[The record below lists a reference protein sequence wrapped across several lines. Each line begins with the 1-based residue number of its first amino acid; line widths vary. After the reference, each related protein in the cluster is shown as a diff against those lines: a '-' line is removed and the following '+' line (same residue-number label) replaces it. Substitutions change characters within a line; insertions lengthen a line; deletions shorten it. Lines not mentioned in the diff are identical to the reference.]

1 MRPGPT
7 LRADRTSDQ
16 APMTGVAA
24 APRSTSLSP
33 MSSPVTAGVPLRD
46 ASVALV
52 LVHGRGATAE
62 SIVALGAEI
71 ARGIEGVAIVAPRA
85 PGSGPMGGA
94 WYPHSFLAPLT
105 ANEPHLSAAIAAV
118 GSAVEGASEAGRV
131 VLGGFSQGACLALEV
146 AARHGARLGLAAA
159 FGFSGALI
167 GTGNGPTGDAEFSY
181 DAPLG
186 GLPVFAGC
194 DPRDAHVPASRFA
207 VSAAVFERLGA
218 AADFRVLPSLGH
230 AVSADEIA
238 AVRALVA
245 ATARA

>member
-1 MRPGPT
+1 
-7 LRADRTSDQ
+7 
-16 APMTGVAA
+16 
-24 APRSTSLSP
+24 
-33 MSSPVTAGVPLRD
+33 MSHPFTAGVPLRD

-52 LVHGRGATAE
+52 LVHGRGASAE
-62 SIVALGAEI
+62 GIAALGAEI
-71 ARGIEGVAIVAPRA
+71 ARGIDGVAIVAPRA
-85 PGSGPMGGA
+85 PGSGPTGGT
-94 WYPHSFLAPLT
+94 WYPHSFLAPLA

-118 GSAVEGASEAGRV
+118 VSAVEGASEAGRV

-159 FGFSGALI
+159 FGLSGALI
-167 GTGNGPTGDAEFSY
+167 GTDNGPAGETGFSY
-181 DAPLG
+181 GAPLG

-207 VSAAVFERLGA
+207 ESARVFERLGA
-218 AADFRVLPSLGH
+218 AVDFRVLPGLGH
-230 AVSADEIA
+230 AVSEEEVA